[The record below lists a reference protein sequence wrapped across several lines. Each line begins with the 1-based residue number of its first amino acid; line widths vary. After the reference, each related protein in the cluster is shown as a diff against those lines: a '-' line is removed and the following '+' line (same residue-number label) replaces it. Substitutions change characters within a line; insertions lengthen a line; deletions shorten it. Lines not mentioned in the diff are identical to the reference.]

1 MQTKDQSG
9 EEKEGGRR
17 DGNKSRAAGSGTFA
31 LHASDMGIGFVV
43 TNCTASRTT
52 LKISPM
58 VALPCPRRRRPRSS
72 GDSASLVQSIAH
84 TVTSTIVDG
93 LVNTAAH
100 WRVILLGQG
109 VALVLAIAGA
119 SNQILDTEC
128 SVSCP
133 FVYNV
138 FTYGIIAIF
147 AAFALKREEKLNKVN
162 EIDTEEQ
169 ERFQST
175 EPINNSG
182 QDDNDVEDD
191 DLTMDSETRQ
201 NRFSFRRS
209 QREKPGR
216 SGNNSTG
223 SKDKIRTYPFLFG
236 LFTIHAKWYNYFI
249 VALVESQAYFLIF
262 VAFRYTSFTFV
273 YVSDALA
280 IPSAMIFTKLIMKRG
295 YLWMHLIGGAICMA
309 GIVVNT
315 ASDMSLQDG
324 LEHAASLEHIRG
336 DLYAV
341 LGAVLLGLD
350 DVLSEILVTDY
361 GGVTEMLFMKG
372 LFGTLISIL
381 QMCLFEIDNL
391 RDLFGANYGAAC
403 DISRRMALFL
413 THVAFRTTDVWGEMQ
428 FLLVSEAALLNLM
441 LLTSDLYAA
450 LFDVIRVG
458 IHLNGNF
465 YAAFGMISFG
475 IILYEAGPSPTERV
489 ACGSENTPRDIEFH
503 SREEGSFAA
512 TEHTGNL
519 GNKSRLQGELA

>member
-1 MQTKDQSG
+1 
-9 EEKEGGRR
+9 
-17 DGNKSRAAGSGTFA
+17 
-31 LHASDMGIGFVV
+31 
-43 TNCTASRTT
+43 
-52 LKISPM
+52 M
-58 VALPCPRRRRPRSS
+58 VALPCPRRRPRSS

-100 WRVILLGQG
+100 WRVILLGQV
-109 VALVLAIAGA
+109 VALVLAVAGA

-138 FTYGIIAIF
+138 FTYCIIAVF
-147 AAFALKREEKLNKVN
+147 AAFALKREEKLKRAN
-162 EIDTEEQ
+162 EINTEEQ

-175 EPINNSG
+175 EPSG
-182 QDDNDVEDD
+182 QDDDGAEDD

-209 QREKPGR
+209 QRGKPIR

-236 LFTIHAKWYNYFI
+236 LFTIHAKWYYYAL
-249 VALVESQAYFLIF
+249 VALVESQAYYLIF

-280 IPSAMIFTKLIMKRG
+280 IPSAMIFTKLIIKRG

-324 LEHAASLEHIRG
+324 LEHTASLEHIRG

-372 LFGTLISIL
+372 LFGTLISML
-381 QMCLFEIDNL
+381 QMGLFEIDSV
-391 RDLFGANYGAAC
+391 RDLFGANYGAC

-413 THVAFRTTDVWGEMQ
+413 THVAFRTIDVWGEMQ

-458 IHLNGNF
+458 IHLTGYF

-475 IILYEAGPSPTERV
+475 IIVYEAGPSPTESDG
-489 ACGSENTPRDIEFH
+489 CGSANTPRDIEFH
-503 SREEGSFAA
+503 SREDGSFAA

-519 GNKSRLQGELA
+519 GNKSRLHGELA